1 MQQSSIITVILT
13 GRPGSGKGTQAKRL
27 AQKLGWVHFS
37 TGDRFKALREGEGPL
52 ANHVREA
59 YDAGELLPDWFA
71 NHLFEGAVLA
81 LRPDQGIVCDG
92 YPRTR
97 AQAERFASVMD
108 WVERPYIALDLEV
121 SEEEVMARMLARA
134 VEEDRPDSS
143 TEEKIR
149 TRLAVYDAHTA
160 PVLDYFRE
168 KDLLTVLD
176 GTGTPEEVEA
186 AIHAAL
192 T

>member
-143 TEEKIR
+143 TEGKIR
-149 TRLAVYDAHTA
+149 TRLAVYEAHTA

-176 GTGTPEEVEA
+176 GTGTPEKVEE